1 MPPLE
6 GSRALVFGGARRLG
20 RAIAIGLAEGGAD
33 VAVSSHTAAGEAERT
48 ADEIRALGR
57 RSAAIACDVHSV
69 EEIDLAVGEAT
80 AALGG
85 LDVLVYAAAGG
96 FRASAPADVGAA
108 LFDEALGTI
117 LRGGFFAAQAAHARM
132 AETGGVIV
140 FVTDVAAIQLW
151 PSFTPHSVA
160 KAGLAHLTRLLAKSW
175 APSIRVNS
183 VAPGTVL
190 PEAGSDAVSLQR
202 AADATALGRIG
213 TPGDIVG
220 AVRYL
225 IESDYVTGH
234 QLVVDGGRTL
244 L

>member
-20 RAIAIGLAEGGAD
+20 HAIAIGLAERGAD
-33 VAVSSHTAAGEAERT
+33 VAITSHSAAGAAEQT

-57 RSAAIACDVHSV
+57 RSTALACDVHSV
-69 EEIDLAVGEAT
+69 EAIERAVGGAA

-85 LDVLVYAAAGG
+85 LDVMVYAAAGG
-96 FRASAPADVGAA
+96 FQASAPADVGAE

-117 LRGGFFAAQAAHARM
+117 LRGGFFAAQAAHAQM
-132 AETGGVIV
+132 AATGGVIV

-151 PSFTPHSVA
+151 PSFAPHSVA
-160 KAGLAHLTRLLAKSW
+160 KAGLAHLTRLLAKAW

-190 PEAGSDAVSLQR
+190 PEEGSDDASLQR
-202 AADATALGRIG
+202 AAAAAALGRIG
-213 TPGDIVG
+213 SPDDIVG

-234 QLVVDGGRTL
+234 QLVVDGGRL
-244 L
+244 LL